1 VSYRVEWLAAPV
13 FLGVPFLLLIG
24 PVAVIAVLAV
34 ALAALA
40 ALVAL
45 AGAVLASP
53 YLLARFLHRRLA
65 ERHAGAAATEI
76 ATFRAELSGA

>member
-1 VSYRVEWLAAPV
+1 
-13 FLGVPFLLLIG
+13 
-24 PVAVIAVLAV
+24 
-34 ALAALA
+34 
-40 ALVAL
+40 
-45 AGAVLASP
+45 VLASP